1 MDDKLLNA
9 LENER
14 RYVARELHDGVA
26 QTALQLG
33 LQIGICRKM
42 LDKGRTDMLTDEL
55 VQLEERIQTAARQ
68 IREMIADM
76 RPPKF
81 EDDLLLADASLTQ
94 TMAYLAGLHQ
104 ERGGPQ
110 VEFVDNW
117 GGEFPPALDD
127 LGRLVLVRILSEAL
141 FNVRKHAEASKTWL
155 RLEQDANNYYAV
167 VADNGQGFDIEEVRA
182 RSVDKGGAGLA
193 NLYARAEAIGGV
205 VVIARNKNSTGVS
218 VVLKLPK

>member
-55 VQLEERIQTAARQ
+55 VQLEERIQLAARQ

-81 EDDLLLADASLTQ
+81 EDELPLAEASLTQ

-117 GGEFPPALDD
+117 GGEFPPSLDD

-155 RLEQDANNYYAV
+155 RLEQDTNNYYAV
-167 VADNGQGFDIEEVRA
+167 VADNGQGFNIEAVRA
-182 RSVDKGGAGLA
+182 SPVDKGGAGLA

-205 VVIARNKNSTGVS
+205 VVIARNKNSAGIS